1 VGAARAGV
9 KATRSTSPRP
19 STRPSQRPIEERVA
33 LAVPGPLLHLAFA
46 AAAHLPPGSDVRRRL
61 LKRSVVRLLEA
72 SGRGALDF
80 GVLAYEPD
88 VELAVLGDLART
100 LGLADSYHGHQGVRD
115 LWEGYRRDMNQLE
128 FEPEQII
135 DLGERMALRVTLVGT
150 GRTSGVKT
158 RSTEGFVIYFSSR
171 GLISRH
177 EIYWSWKD
185 ALAAL
190 DAAGAAS
197 SQP

>member
-9 KATRSTSPRP
+9 KAVRSTSPRQ
-19 STRPSQRPIEERVA
+19 STRTSQRPIEERVA
-33 LAVPGPLLHLAFA
+33 LAVPGPLLRLAFA
-46 AAAHLPPGSDVRRRL
+46 AAARLPPGSDVRRRW
-61 LKRSVVRLLEA
+61 LKRSAVRLLEA

-100 LGLADSYHGHQGVRD
+100 LGLAERYYGHQGVRD
-115 LWEGYRRDMNQLE
+115 LWEGYRRDMDRLE

-135 DLGERMALRVTLVGT
+135 DLGECMALRVTLVGT
-150 GRTSGVKT
+150 GRTSGVTT
-158 RSTEGFVIYFSSR
+158 RSTEGFVLYFSAR

-190 DAAGAAS
+190 DTRAAAT